1 MIPLDGE
8 LALFENNP
16 WLRGLD
22 LLADFLIGWSYVAIS
37 LMLLYLV
44 WKARRA
50 LPFHYMFVAFGA
62 FIIFCGLTHFGHVL
76 LLWDGGVVWPLSV
89 AEALTVV
96 ASVATAIGLPPLL
109 PRALA
114 LLRSAQL
121 SEERLIA
128 ARAARQLAHDRE
140 ELLSV
145 IAHELRNPLGA
156 VKGYAELLQRRLAR
170 PQPDPARVDKTMRD
184 LVSAIVRTERLLGD
198 LADVSRIQTG
208 RLMLQ
213 RARCD
218 LVELASQVVERWR
231 MTAEY
236 TPRHR
241 LTLDAPASVTGNWD
255 ADRLQQV
262 LANLISN
269 ALKYSPDGGAV
280 VVRIRDEGDG
290 ALLAVSDQGIGIPPE
305 ARETIFQPF
314 TRAVDGARAIPG
326 EGIGLYVS
334 HRITEQHGGTL
345 TVESTVGARSTFTLR
360 LPKDGG
366 PGEERAGGDGAVRM
380 ETANA

>member
-8 LALFENNP
+8 LALFENNS
-16 WLRGLD
+16 WLRGLH

-44 WKARRA
+44 WRGRKA

-76 LLWDGGVVWPLSV
+76 LLWDGEMVWPLSV

-114 LLRSAQL
+114 LLKAAQL

-128 ARAARQLAHDRE
+128 ARTARQVAHDRE

-156 VKGYAELLQRRLAR
+156 VKGYTELLQRRLSQPR
-170 PQPDPARVDKTMRD
+170 PDPARVEKTMRD
-184 LVSAIVRTERLLGD
+184 LNSAVARAERLLDD
-198 LADVSRIQTG
+198 LADVSRLQTG
-208 RLMLQ
+208 RFALR

-218 LVELASQVVERWR
+218 LVDLAAQTVERWR
-231 MTAEY
+231 MTAEC
-236 TPRHR
+236 TPRHS
-241 LTLDAPASVTGNWD
+241 LTLDAPPSAAGWWD
-255 ADRLQQV
+255 AGRLQQV
-262 LANLISN
+262 VANLISN

-280 VVRIRDEGDG
+280 VVRVRDEGG
-290 ALLAVSDQGIGIPPE
+290 GVLLSVSDQGLGVPPD
-305 ARETIFQPF
+305 AREAIFQPF
-314 TRAVDGARAIPG
+314 TRAVNGARAIPG

-334 HRITEQHGGTL
+334 RQIVEQHGGTL
-345 TVESTVGARSTFTLR
+345 TVDSSVGGGSTFTVR

-366 PGEERAGGDGAVRM
+366 TGGERAGGDGAVRM
-380 ETANA
+380 ETASA